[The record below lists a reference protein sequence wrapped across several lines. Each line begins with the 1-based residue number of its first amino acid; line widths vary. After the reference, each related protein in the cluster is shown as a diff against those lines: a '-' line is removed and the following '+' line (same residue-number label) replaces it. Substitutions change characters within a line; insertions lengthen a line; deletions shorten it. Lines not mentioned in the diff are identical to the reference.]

1 MIEIYRTNTD
11 GTIYYENNNG
21 NSKVTIL
28 ISHIVHI
35 RDYTDV
41 REIRIQAGNTIDRY
55 YTTDSLKKIKD
66 AIEKQLSRGV
76 GRWLQVQIW
85 ST

>member
-1 MIEIYRTNTD
+1 MIEIYRTNAD

-55 YTTDSLKKIKD
+55 YTTDSFKKIKD

-76 GRWLQVQIW
+76 GR
-85 ST
+85 